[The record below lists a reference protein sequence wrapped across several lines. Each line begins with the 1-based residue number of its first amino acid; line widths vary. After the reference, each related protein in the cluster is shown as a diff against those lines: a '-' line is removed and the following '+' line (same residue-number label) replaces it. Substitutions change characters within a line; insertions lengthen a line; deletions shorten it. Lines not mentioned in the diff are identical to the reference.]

1 MKKVVIL
8 VDPPRKV
15 EYVDLARHDM
25 EGYTPLEIE
34 LTLKAIKSFTPVT
47 LYTSIEQFMRRLWLH
62 KNDLI
67 FPMVWGR
74 GERNT
79 KSILPAVCEARH
91 IKYIGPD
98 TYTQTLCYDK
108 FLAKQYSQAFGFKT
122 PNGLMLF
129 HSQSDGELKELLHA
143 LQLPLVI
150 KPNFGGGS
158 CGISNG
164 NLVDTYEDAFQLAKE
179 LFANQYDPL
188 LAEEYIDGNE
198 ISILL
203 LGNRTGVQYCR
214 ETQLLLDGE
223 TYFEHWIWGFETK
236 KLDFQRVH
244 YQTCDLLGS
253 NEKKQAEKL
262 FLSLPKAEYLRVD
275 GRLNS
280 DGFFVLELSADCY
293 LGPNSDFSILFE
305 SMGKTHADFLRFL
318 VENAL
323 LSHRR
328 GDTPIA

>member
-1 MKKVVIL
+1 MKKIVIL

-25 EGYTPLEIE
+25 EGYTPLEVE
-34 LTLKAIKSFTPVT
+34 LTIKAVRSFAPAA
-47 LYTSIEQFMRRLWLH
+47 LYTSVEKFMRKLWFH
-62 KNDLI
+62 RHDLI

-74 GERNT
+74 GEHNT

-91 IKYIGPD
+91 IAYIGPD

-108 FLAKQYSQAFGFKT
+108 FLAKQYAQAFGFKT

-129 HSQSDGELKELLHA
+129 HSQSDEELMKLLHA
-143 LQLPLVI
+143 LRLPLVV

-164 NLVDTYEDAFQLAKE
+164 NLVDTYEDALRLAKE

-188 LAEEYIDGNE
+188 LAEEYIDGSE
-198 ISILL
+198 VSILL
-203 LGNRTGVQYCR
+203 LGDHAGIQYCGQ
-214 ETQLLLDGE
+214 TQLLLDGE
-223 TYFEHWIWGFETK
+223 TYFEHRIWGFETK
-236 KLDFQRVH
+236 KLDFQRAH

-253 NEKKQAEKL
+253 DEKNRAEKL

-280 DGFFVLELSADCY
+280 DGFYVLELSADCY

-323 LSHRR
+323 SSHRGR
-328 GDTPIA
+328 NAPIA